1 MGVNKVKDLKIK
13 IYSDGAD
20 AEEIIRM
27 DAENFVDGFTTNP
40 TLMKTSGITDYLGF
54 AKEVL
59 LSVKERSIS
68 FEVFSDELDDMY
80 RQAMILR
87 DLGENVWVKIPVS
100 NTKGEY
106 TYPLI
111 RKLSNEGVKLNIT
124 AIFTIEQIEK
134 VYSSLNPSVN
144 SIISIFAGRI
154 ANAGIDPE
162 DTMKYA
168 TNIAVG
174 DDNIETLWA
183 SSREVFNV
191 IQAERCGTDII
202 TLTPGLIKSMKD
214 LGKDLNQYSLETVK
228 MFYDDAQESGFTL

>member
-1 MGVNKVKDLKIK
+1 MKDLNIK

-20 AEEIIRM
+20 AQEIIKM
-27 DAENFVDGFTTNP
+27 DTENFVDGFTTNP
-40 TLMKTSGITDYLGF
+40 TLMKISGITDYLAF
-54 AKEVL
+54 ANEVL
-59 LSVKERSIS
+59 SAVKEKSIS

-80 RQAMILR
+80 RQAIILR

-111 RKLSNEGVKLNIT
+111 KKLSNEGVKLNIT
-124 AIFTIEQIEK
+124 AIFTKEQIK
-134 VYSSLNPSVN
+134 QVYSSLNPEIN

-162 DTMKYA
+162 ETMQYA
-168 TNIAVG
+168 ADLVSG
-174 DDNIETLWA
+174 DVNIETLWA
-183 SSREVFNV
+183 SSREVFNI

-202 TLTPGLIKSMKD
+202 TLTPGLINGMKD
-214 LGKDLNQYSLETVK
+214 LGKNLDQYSLETVK

>member
-1 MGVNKVKDLKIK
+1 MSDLKIK

-20 AEEIIRM
+20 AQEIIKM
-27 DAENFVDGFTTNP
+27 DSENFVDGFTTNP
-40 TLMKTSGITDYLGF
+40 TLMKTSGITDYLAF

-59 LSVKERSIS
+59 SGVKEKSIS

-80 RQAMILR
+80 RQALILR
-87 DLGENVWVKIPVS
+87 DLGDNVWVKIPVS

-111 RKLSNEGVKLNIT
+111 EKLSNEGVKLNIT
-124 AIFTIEQIEK
+124 AIFTKEQIK
-134 VYSSLNPSVN
+134 QVYSSLNPEIK

-162 DTMKYA
+162 KTMLYA
-168 TNIAVG
+168 TDLVSG
-174 DDNIETLWA
+174 DQNIETLWA
-183 SSREVFNV
+183 SSREVFNI

-202 TLTPGLIKSMKD
+202 TLTPGLIKGMKD
-214 LGKDLNQYSLETVK
+214 LGKDLDQYSLETVK

>member
-1 MGVNKVKDLKIK
+1 
-13 IYSDGAD
+13 
-20 AEEIIRM
+20 
-27 DAENFVDGFTTNP
+27 
-40 TLMKTSGITDYLGF
+40 MKTSGITDYLGF

-168 TNIAVG
+168 TNIAVE